1 MPQLSQLSEVG
12 LSQLFWLAIG
22 LGFIFFV
29 IARGMVP
36 KIQATVDAREAQIAS
51 DLAAAD
57 QARKDAEAKEQAWRD
72 KMDLAR
78 ADAFKVTQEAKELSA
93 RETEA
98 KAKMAGETIAKK
110 VASADSKIK
119 AALDSARAEIEAVAA
134 EAAQDMVGRL
144 TGATVSGK
152 DAAQAVKAEMHG

>member
-1 MPQLSQLSEVG
+1 MPQISQLSEVG

-72 KMDLAR
+72 KMDSAR

-98 KAKMAGETIAKK
+98 
-110 VASADSKIK
+110 
-119 AALDSARAEIEAVAA
+119 
-134 EAAQDMVGRL
+134 
-144 TGATVSGK
+144 
-152 DAAQAVKAEMHG
+152 